1 MEKEG
6 LLRRFIAYYKP
17 HLKLF
22 SLDML
27 ASFFVSLIG
36 LLYPIVTR
44 NMLNDYIPNQKLNLI
59 IFFGGGLF
67 VLYFIRMLLKYFV
80 QYYGHMVGVYMQ
92 SDMRKDMFKKLQ
104 QLPFSFFDDHETG
117 KIMSRMTNDLAE
129 ISELAHHGPEN
140 LFMSGMMIIGSF
152 LYLSTIDLALTLIIF
167 ICVPF
172 LLMAALFLRKKMRIA
187 FLESRKSIAKINAAL
202 ESSVSGIRVTKA
214 FNNSLKEEEKF
225 EVGDKEFVKARSK
238 AYKAMG
244 QFYAST
250 GFITDV
256 FNVIVL
262 ISGGIFLF
270 RGDITFG
277 DYSAFIVS
285 VNLFVNP
292 LTTLIQFTEQYQ
304 NGVTGFIRF
313 LEVIDEKSEEEKA
326 GAIDI
331 KKVEGEIEF
340 RHVSFGYDQK
350 RMILNDISFKVEK
363 GKTLALVGS
372 SGGGKT
378 TICHLLP
385 NFYHVSKGEILIDGV
400 NINDLTYASLR
411 ENIGI
416 VQQDVF
422 LFGGTIYENILYGR
436 LDATYDEVIEAAKS
450 TNIYDYVM
458 SLPDGFDTEIGERGV
473 KLSGGQKQRL
483 SIARVF
489 LKNPPILILD
499 EATSALDNTTEI
511 LIQKALDRLCH
522 GRTTIVVAHRLTT
535 IKNADNILVIQNG
548 KIAEEGN
555 HDALMAKNGVYSHLY
570 NLQFSSKEERLN
582 FDLTELT

>member
-262 ISGGIFLF
+262 ISGGIFLY

-385 NFYHVSKGEILIDGV
+385 NFYHVSKGEILIDGI

-436 LDATYDEVIEAAKS
+436 LDATYDEVIEAAKIA
-450 TNIYDYVM
+450 NIYDYVM

-548 KIAEEGN
+548 KIVEEGN

>member
-225 EVGDKEFVKARSK
+225 EVGDKEFVKERYK

-262 ISGGIFLF
+262 ISGGIFLY

-285 VNLFVNP
+285 VNIFVNP

-450 TNIYDYVM
+450 ANIYDYVM

-548 KIAEEGN
+548 KIVEEGN